1 MAAMSWFSSAS
12 MLTLGSILLLVAI
25 SILAILIIR
34 PGFRRVS
41 RDRRRQML
49 GRKRRQQ
56 ATTLATATDFAT
68 VQIGKILAKRGYG
81 LAGKLEMAGI
91 KTKASD
97 VVVLVSAASLAAGAV
112 MLLVVGPAVGLVVA
126 VIIPVIGWFILGF
139 LVGRR
144 KRAFADQLDSTLQM
158 MAASLRAGYS
168 LLQALQAMS
177 SEADSPTKDEF
188 SRVLNETRIGRPLNE
203 SLIEVSNRM
212 ASEDFNW
219 VAQAIAINRDVGG
232 NLADVLE
239 GVAHTIRD
247 RNQLHRQVASLASE
261 GKLSAVI
268 LMALPFGVMAF
279 LTVGN
284 PKYLSVLFTTTI
296 GWAIIVAGVI
306 LLTIGGFWLRATVRI
321 KF

>member
-1 MAAMSWFSSAS
+1 MSWFASAS
-12 MLTLGSILLLVAI
+12 MLTLGSFLLLVAI
-25 SILAILIIR
+25 TIFAFLVIR

-41 RDRRRQML
+41 RDRRRFLL

-56 ATTLATATDFAT
+56 ATTLTTATDFAT
-68 VQIGKILAKRGYG
+68 DQIGKILDKRGRG
-81 LAGKLEMAGI
+81 LAGKLELAGI

-97 VVVLVSAASLAAGAV
+97 VVILTVAASLAAGALV
-112 MLLVVGPAVGLVVA
+112 MLVVAPAFGLVVA
-126 VIIPVIGWFILGF
+126 VIIPVVGWFILGF

-144 KRAFADQLDSTLQM
+144 KRAFANQLDSTLQM

-177 SEADSPTKDEF
+177 SEADSPTKEEF

-203 SLIEVSNRM
+203 SLIEVANRM
-212 ASEDFNW
+212 GSEDFNW
-219 VAQAIAINRDVGG
+219 VSQAIAINREVGG
-232 NLADVLE
+232 NLADVLD
-239 GVAHTIRD
+239 GVARTIRD

-268 LMALPFGVMAF
+268 LMALPFGVTAF
-279 LTVGN
+279 LTVAN
-284 PKYLSVLFTTTI
+284 PGYLSRLFTTTI
-296 GWAIIVAGVI
+296 GWGIIIAAIVM
-306 LLTIGGFWLRATVRI
+306 LTIGGIWLRATVRI